1 MKIEEIIK
9 EIKKTYKDH
18 EDLEDMIEDLTDLP
32 NSHTS
37 WAHKLATE
45 DYGNNTSISKDLYQ
59 FVIENAEE
67 GDITLLSDTAANIAK
82 EDGLND
88 KEWAKEIC
96 KKLMKPDADYNENM
110 EIARSLES
118 IGDSNLAQ
126 TTFNKGLEQANDFYD
141 LFNICKMYV
150 HGADEYAWK
159 DFSFLTLN
167 DDDLARIFLQ
177 KTIDIADCANELQ
190 QIAHIVGREKDAIGK
205 RGLNDKAWAREIFK
219 VSYEMNNDYYDFKQL
234 AELLIDNNIVDMG
247 NTDDE
252 NWIKEIYKKGLD
264 VGDASDKKDLR
275 KAMKDRGIKLK

>member
-1 MKIEEIIK
+1 MEIEEIINETKKIYK
-9 EIKKTYKDH
+9 EHD
-18 EDLEDMIEDLTDLP
+18 DLEDMIEDLTDLP

-45 DYGNNTSISKDLYQ
+45 DYGNNTSISKELYQ
-59 FVIENAEE
+59 FVIKNAE
-67 GDITLLSDTAANIAK
+67 GDISILSDTAENIAK
-82 EDGLND
+82 EDGLNE

-96 KKLMKPDADYNENM
+96 KELMLSDADYNENM
-110 EIARSLES
+110 EIARLLES
-118 IGDSNLAQ
+118 LGDSNSAQ
-126 TTFNKGLEQANDFYD
+126 TTFNKALEQANDFYN
-141 LFNICKMYV
+141 LFDICKMYV

-167 DDDLARIFLQ
+167 DDDLARIYLQ

-190 QIAHIVGREKDAIGK
+190 QIADIIGREKDAIGK
-205 RGLNDKAWAREIFK
+205 RGLNDKAWAREILK
-219 VSYEMNNDYYDFKQL
+219 VSYEMNNDFYNFKQL
-234 AELLIDNNIVDMG
+234 AELLIDDDIVDMG